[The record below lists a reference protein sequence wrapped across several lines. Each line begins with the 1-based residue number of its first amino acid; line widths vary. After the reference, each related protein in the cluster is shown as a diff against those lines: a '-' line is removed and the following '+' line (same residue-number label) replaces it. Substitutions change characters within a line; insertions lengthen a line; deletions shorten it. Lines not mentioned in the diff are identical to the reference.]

1 LDFAPKAVE
10 PLLAP
15 MPPTVKPAKGSTMR
29 RLILTLPLLGAGC
42 ATAVSDAAICEGT
55 AQALAQHA
63 AALSAAD
70 VPDDAV
76 LTGARLIAQI
86 DAGCGR

>member
-1 LDFAPKAVE
+1 MIAL
-10 PLLAP
+10 PLLA
-15 MPPTVKPAKGSTMR
+15 
-29 RLILTLPLLGAGC
+29 AGC
-42 ATAVSDAAICEGT
+42 TTAVSDAAICQGT

-70 VPDDAV
+70 VPDGAV
-76 LTGARLIAQI
+76 LTGARLIAKI